1 MDYNRAYK
9 TLREIEADSD
19 IEQLDEDDRPEVVQR
34 TLRRL
39 EEVASWLEQRAGAM
53 SDPDER
59 REDERYLGQL
69 RAALDD
75 VRTRMHAGSDDVW
88 DAVREAV
95 NAADR
100 ALTD

>member
-1 MDYNRAYK
+1 MDYNGAYK

-19 IEQLDEDDRPEVVQR
+19 IEQIDENDRPEIVQR
-34 TLRRL
+34 ALRRL
-39 EEVASWLEQRAGAM
+39 EEVAGWLEQRAGAM
-53 SDPDER
+53 SDPDAR
-59 REDERYLGQL
+59 REDEHYIAQM

-75 VRTRMHAGSDDVW
+75 VRAHMNAGTDEVW

-100 ALTD
+100 ALAD